1 MLPGIK
7 IGFANGAI
15 GSVAPNAD
23 GVIGLAITGVA
34 VVDKFTLATP
44 YQLFKID
51 DLKALGITDQVAD
64 ANSFIYK
71 TVKEFYDEAGEG
83 AELWLM
89 AFPDTTLPSAIVDLT
104 KENAKSLLLTANG
117 RIRSLVVAFK
127 PAIGYT
133 STLEEGLDSDVKLAK
148 LNAQALAE
156 WATQTMYAPIFVI
169 LEARGFKNANIA
181 TLADLT
187 EESKNRVALVIG
199 DTITDSDGSAV
210 GLLAGRIARNP
221 VQRHIGR
228 VRDGAIKALNIYIE
242 DKAPSVANVETLNN
256 KGYITFRKFTGK
268 AGYFF
273 TDDNLAS
280 MISDDYAFITRRR
293 VVDKAYRIAYQT
305 LLEYLIDEL
314 PLTNEGS
321 LVPAVM
327 KSWEQDI
334 ITAIVNQM
342 TSNGELGADP
352 TDANDNGVKVYI
364 NPSQNVV
371 ATSRLQISLKV
382 KPYAYAKYIDVELG
396 FYTNNE

>member
-1 MLPGIK
+1 MLPRIK
-7 IGFANGAI
+7 IDFTNGAI

-34 VVDKFTLATP
+34 VADKFALATA
-44 YQLFKID
+44 YILFKLD
-51 DLKALGITDQVAD
+51 DLKPLGITDEATD
-64 ANSFIYK
+64 NNSFIYK
-71 TVKEFYDEAGEG
+71 TVKEFYDEAGDG

-89 AFPDTTLPSAIVDLT
+89 AFPDTTLPSAMVDKT
-104 KENAKSLLLTANG
+104 KDNAKTLLLTANG
-117 RIRSLVVAFK
+117 RIRTLVVAHK
-127 PAIGYT
+127 PATGYT
-133 STLEEGLDSDVKLAK
+133 STLEEGLDEDVKLAK

-156 WATQTMYAPIFVI
+156 WATYTMFAPIFVI
-169 LEARGFKNANIA
+169 LEGRGFKNANVTA
-181 TLADLT
+181 LADLT
-187 EESKNRVALVIG
+187 EDNYNRVGVLIG
-199 DTITDSDGSAV
+199 DTLSDSDKAAV
-210 GLLAGRIARNP
+210 GLLAGRIASNP

-242 DKAPSVANVETLNN
+242 DKDPAVANVETLNN
-256 KGYITFRKFTGK
+256 KGYISFRKFTGK
-268 AGYFF
+268 SGYFF
-273 TDDNLAS
+273 TDDNLATNV
-280 MISDDYAFITRRR
+280 SDDYAFITRRR

-396 FYTNNE
+396 FYIKNE